1 MNCKNKTC
9 SEVKLGELT
18 KACQRIS
25 ILAVLR
31 VTAQSLVRTINSIS
45 SKSFSRVA

>member
-1 MNCKNKTC
+1 M
-9 SEVKLGELT
+9 GELT

-31 VTAQSLVRTINSIS
+31 VTAQSLVRTINSTS
-45 SKSFSRVA
+45 SKSSRIQKMTDSDGFPK